1 LSVAFTGPSLNKYE
15 NRVVTSQRVLFKL
28 YNIKIGSHN
37 LNFCLQVEISQKLIQ
52 IINYENAMTED
63 DLGRALLPQVGEFIA
78 ALGKLFGTL
87 LGTTTA
93 TTTTS
98 TTPKTS

>member
-1 LSVAFTGPSLNKYE
+1 
-15 NRVVTSQRVLFKL
+15 
-28 YNIKIGSHN
+28 
-37 LNFCLQVEISQKLIQ
+37 VEISQKLIE

>member
-1 LSVAFTGPSLNKYE
+1 
-15 NRVVTSQRVLFKL
+15 
-28 YNIKIGSHN
+28 
-37 LNFCLQVEISQKLIQ
+37 VELLQKLIQ
-52 IINYENAMTED
+52 IINYENEMRDD

-93 TTTTS
+93 ATTTTTSS
-98 TTPKTS
+98 TTPKTR